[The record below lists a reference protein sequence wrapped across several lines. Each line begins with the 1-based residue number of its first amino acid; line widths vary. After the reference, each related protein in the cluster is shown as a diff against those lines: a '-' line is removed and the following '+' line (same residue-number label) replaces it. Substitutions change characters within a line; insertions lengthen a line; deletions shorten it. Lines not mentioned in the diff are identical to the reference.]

1 MDLQDL
7 NGRIS
12 ADFICLPPTAWH
24 RGHSHQDTV
33 SGVWASGLISCLS
46 HLLISSAGN
55 TLVLRCC
62 MRCWFV
68 CNKLVNRVNFAIKQ
82 TKLWKSTRRVTSK
95 KPEKPSSFIIEL
107 YAWSRRLKR
116 TKMTIKIKLDPLEA
130 ETMTLC
136 FPDTLTVIKRNFHP
150 SRRFKV

>member
-1 MDLQDL
+1 MKIDQD
-7 NGRIS
+7 
-12 ADFICLPPTAWH
+12 
-24 RGHSHQDTV
+24 
-33 SGVWASGLISCLS
+33 
-46 HLLISSAGN
+46 
-55 TLVLRCC
+55 
-62 MRCWFV
+62 
-68 CNKLVNRVNFAIKQ
+68 
-82 TKLWKSTRRVTSK
+82 RRVTRK